1 MGWGAAKTLEDGTGA
16 SGPRGRLAEMRP
28 ARPSRAQ
35 KGAVGARRV
44 ASASRPHLGHHF
56 LELALRHRH
65 GGHLA
70 APVPVGRGSAAPGPP
85 QAAPHNRT
93 PSSQPPTPPPLTTGS
108 RPPRRPFRFLH
119 VTSEVRLRLGVGLPS
134 TRCSGE
140 VPQARSVT
148 SDEGKPVQRS
158 TGVSQLPLGEQ
169 LQGGKVLPVS
179 FND

>member
-1 MGWGAAKTLEDGTGA
+1 MAGGLRSAPLLTVTAPHLPWHCIGIPAQGDRRLWAGGAAKTLEDGTGA

-119 VTSEVRLRLGVGLPS
+119 VTSEVS
-134 TRCSGE
+134 T
-140 VPQARSVT
+140 
-148 SDEGKPVQRS
+148 
-158 TGVSQLPLGEQ
+158 
-169 LQGGKVLPVS
+169 
-179 FND
+179 